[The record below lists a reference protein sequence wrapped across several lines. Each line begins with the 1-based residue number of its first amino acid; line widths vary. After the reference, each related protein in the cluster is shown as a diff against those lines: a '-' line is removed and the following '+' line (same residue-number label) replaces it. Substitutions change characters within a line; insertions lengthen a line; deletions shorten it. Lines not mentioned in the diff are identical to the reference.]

1 MEQLLSPDIWM
12 LFLALTALE
21 IVLGIDNVVFLSIIT
36 EKLPEPQARHA
47 RQIGL
52 ALALVFRV
60 LMLFTVSWIIGMKDP
75 VVEFLGQ
82 GFSIR
87 DFILIAGGIFLIVKA
102 TQEVHG
108 QIEGDGEDEDDQKD
122 SSAAMAAFSSVVL
135 QIVLIDG
142 LFSIDSIITA
152 VGMAESHIE
161 VMVAAVVVAVGVM
174 YIAVDPVSAFIEK
187 HPSTKMLALTF
198 LMLIGVAL
206 VAEGS
211 GLTIPRGY
219 IYAAMAFAAVTEI
232 FNIMAI
238 RRRWERRLEQRR
250 RARLRKT

>member
-1 MEQLLSPDIWM
+1 MELLLSPDIWM

-36 EKLPEPQARHA
+36 EKLPEAQARQA

-52 ALALVFRV
+52 GLALVFRI
-60 LMLFTVSWIIGMKDP
+60 LLLFAISWIIGMKTP
-75 VVEFLGQ
+75 VVEVYGHGL
-82 GFSIR
+82 SIR
-87 DFILIAGGIFLIVKA
+87 DFILIAGGVFLIMKA

-108 QIEGDGEDEDDQKD
+108 QIEGDGEDEDEQNNG
-122 SSAAMAAFSSVVL
+122 SAAMAAFGAVVL
-135 QIVLIDG
+135 QIVLIDA

-152 VGMAESHIE
+152 VGMAEPHIE
-161 VMVAAVVVAVGVM
+161 VMVAAVVVAIGVM
-174 YIAVDPVSAFIEK
+174 YLAVDPVSDFIEK

-206 VAEGS
+206 LADGFGVE
-211 GLTIPRGY
+211 IPRGY

-238 RRRWERRLEQRR
+238 RRRVERRLERKRR
-250 RARLRKT
+250 SRPRKT

>member
-1 MEQLLSPDIWM
+1 MELLMSPDIWM
-12 LFLALTALE
+12 LFLALTSLE

-36 EKLPEPQARHA
+36 EKLPEDQARHA

-60 LMLFTVSWIIGMKDP
+60 LMLFTISWIIGMKDP
-75 VVEFLGQ
+75 VVELFGH

-87 DFILIAGGIFLIVKA
+87 DFILLAGGIFLIMKA

-108 QIEGDGEDEDDQKD
+108 QIEGEDEDEDDKNNG
-122 SSAAMAAFSSVVL
+122 SVATVAFSSIVM

-161 VMVAAVVVAVGVM
+161 VMVAAVVVAIGVM
-174 YIAVDPVSAFIEK
+174 YLAVGPVSEFIER

-206 VAEGS
+206 VADGF
-211 GLTIPRGY
+211 GLNIPRGY

-238 RRRWERRLEQRR
+238 RRKMERRIERKR

>member
-1 MEQLLSPDIWM
+1 MELLLSPDIWM

-36 EKLPEPQARHA
+36 EKLPGDQARHA

-52 ALALVFRV
+52 GLALVFRI
-60 LMLFTVSWIIGMKDP
+60 LLLFTVSWIIGMKDP
-75 VVEFLGQ
+75 VVELFSH

-87 DFILIAGGIFLIVKA
+87 DIILIVGGIFLIVKA

-108 QIEGDGEDEDDQKD
+108 QIEGTDEDEDDQNNG
-122 SSAAMAAFSSVVL
+122 SAAMAVFGSVVL
-135 QIVLIDG
+135 QIVLIDA

-161 VMVAAVVVAVGVM
+161 VMVAAVVVSIGVM
-174 YIAVDPVSAFIEK
+174 YLAVDSVSAFIER

-206 VAEGS
+206 LADGF
-211 GLTIPRGY
+211 GLAIPRGY

-238 RRRWERRLEQRR
+238 RRRWERRRR
-250 RARLRKT
+250 TRPRKT

>member
-1 MEQLLSPDIWM
+1 MELLLSPDIWM

-36 EKLPEPQARHA
+36 EKLPEPQARQA

-52 ALALVFRV
+52 ALALVFRI
-60 LMLFTVSWIIGMKDP
+60 LLLFAISWIIGMKAP
-75 VVEFLGQ
+75 VVELFGQ

-87 DFILIAGGIFLIVKA
+87 DFILIAGGIFLIMKA

-108 QIEGDGEDEDDQKD
+108 QIEGNGEDDQNNG
-122 SSAAMAAFSSVVL
+122 SAAMAAFGTVVL
-135 QIVLIDG
+135 QIVVIDA

-152 VGMAESHIE
+152 VGMAEPHIE
-161 VMVAAVVVAVGVM
+161 VMVAAVVVAIGVM
-174 YIAVDPVSAFIEK
+174 YIAVDPVSAFIER

-206 VAEGS
+206 VADGS
-211 GLTIPRGY
+211 GLEIPRGY

-238 RRRWERRLEQRR
+238 RRRVERQLERKRR
-250 RARLRKT
+250 SRSRKT